1 MLGLSVDSVPCLQA
15 WAESLTGITYPLLSD
30 FYPHGKV
37 AQSFG
42 VLRSDGR
49 SERALFIIDKQGM
62 IRYVDVHDIEHQPD
76 NEVLF
81 AELEKLEP
89 YYAAQYAAR
98 IAAKK
103 KPEPQTPAEPAADV
117 VLYCTPWCPACRRA
131 RAFLREHQIS
141 FDEINIMQDRA
152 AAAQV
157 REWTGGHETT
167 PTLNVRGTIV
177 VEFDQNRVAKLLGI
191 K

>member
-1 MLGLSVDSVPCLQA
+1 VDSVPCLQA
-15 WAESLTGITYPLLSD
+15 WAESLTGISYPLLSD

-62 IRYVDVHDIEHQPD
+62 IRYVDVHDIDHQPD

-98 IAAKK
+98 IAVEK
-103 KPEPQTPAEPAADV
+103 KPESQTPAEPAADV

-131 RAFLREHQIS
+131 RAFLREHQIP
-141 FDEINIMQDRA
+141 FDEINIMHDRA